1 MKVLEIIHFQP
12 GTSQKIP
19 LYVMSVSAGLPVAA
33 DSEIDKH
40 IDLNEFLVEH
50 PAATFFAKV
59 NGNSLQ
65 NVGVKDGDIL
75 VVDTAETPTD
85 GKLVVV
91 TINDDLTVRLY
102 REIDGSPL
110 LQSHTDQFIPLKIG
124 DSFEYQIVGV
134 VTKSIHSF

>member
-1 MKVLEIIHFQP
+1 MKVLEIIGFQP
-12 GTSQKIP
+12 GKSRKIP
-19 LYVMSVSAGLPVAA
+19 MFVMSVSAGLPVEA

-59 NGNSLQ
+59 NGNSLK
-65 NVGVKDGDIL
+65 NIGVDDGDIL
-75 VVDTAETPTD
+75 VVDTAVEPED

-91 TINDDLTVRLY
+91 TINDDLTVKMY
-102 REIDGSPL
+102 REIDGEVV
-110 LQSHTDQFIPLKIG
+110 LQSHSDQYLPIKIAPYL
-124 DSFEYQIVGV
+124 EYQIIGV